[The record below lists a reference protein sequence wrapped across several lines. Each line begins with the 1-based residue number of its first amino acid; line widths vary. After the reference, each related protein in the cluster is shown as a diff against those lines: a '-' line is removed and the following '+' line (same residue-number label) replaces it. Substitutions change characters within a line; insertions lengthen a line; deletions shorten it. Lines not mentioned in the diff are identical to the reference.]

1 MSQIL
6 LSEINISNLAVGMI
20 VKNYR
25 AMCAL
30 LGEAVKTGNAKKS
43 QMKTWERYFR
53 YEKVKG
59 SQKMVITEIFE
70 QPKEKVDKRTDGVYV
85 KSIEVILLHELAKR
99 KDYTAT
105 FTKNALWHRLGMV
118 NDNYKKIS
126 TADLKTLDDCIT
138 DFEINHFYQRADSR
152 LTGIL
157 KTALDSMQK
166 RWVIEYTSQY
176 RIVDCNGNRRVA
188 EDIEIL
194 NIITLKKK
202 VAHMLGCND
211 EREIFLKMKTAEFY
225 KILNHY
231 YFHYFN
237 WKYVYKE
244 YKLIF
249 NVHVVRDEIPKVEM
263 ELQRELL
270 NGRVANALNR
280 GAAQNYATS
289 SERKF
294 KLPEMYLQAQNLLTD
309 ILIKQE
315 GNDSDIAALRKD
327 NEEYILTELT
337 QDDDDELNSLFGIA

>member
-1 MSQIL
+1 MSQMIL
-6 LSEINISNLAVGMI
+6 KEIDISNLSVGLE

-25 AMCAL
+25 AMCEL
-30 LGEAVKTGNAKKS
+30 LGESVKTGNAKKS

-59 SQKMVITEIFE
+59 SQKMIIKEIFE
-70 QPKEKVDKRTDGVYV
+70 QPKEKVDKRTDGIYV
-85 KSIEVILLHELAKR
+85 KSIEIILLHELAKR

-126 TADLKTLDDCIT
+126 NADLKTLDDCIT

-188 EDIEIL
+188 EDIDIL

-231 YFHYFN
+231 YAHYFN
-237 WKYVYKE
+237 WKYVYRE

-249 NVHVVRDEIPKVEM
+249 NVHIVRDEIPKVEM
-263 ELQRELL
+263 ELQQELL
-270 NGRVANALNR
+270 NGRVADVLNR

-294 KLPEMYLQAQNLLTD
+294 KLPEMYIQAQNLLTD

-315 GNDSDIAALRKD
+315 GNNSEIAALRKN

>member
-1 MSQIL
+1 M
-6 LSEINISNLAVGMI
+6 
-20 VKNYR
+20 
-25 AMCAL
+25 
-30 LGEAVKTGNAKKS
+30 
-43 QMKTWERYFR
+43 
-53 YEKVKG
+53 
-59 SQKMVITEIFE
+59 
-70 QPKEKVDKRTDGVYV
+70 
-85 KSIEVILLHELAKR
+85 HELAKR

-126 TADLKTLDDCIT
+126 NADLKTLDDCIT

-188 EDIEIL
+188 EDIDIL

-202 VAHMLGCND
+202 VAHMLGCED

-231 YFHYFN
+231 YSHYFN

-249 NVHVVRDEIPKVEM
+249 NVHVVRAEIPKVEM

-270 NGRVANALNR
+270 NEKVADALNR
-280 GAAQNYATS
+280 GATQNYATS
-289 SERKF
+289 AERKF
-294 KLPEMYLQAQNLLTD
+294 KLPEMYIQAQNLLTD

-315 GNDSDIAALRKD
+315 GNSADIAALRKD
-327 NEEYILTELT
+327 GEEYILTELT

>member
-270 NGRVANALNR
+270 NGRVADALNR

>member
-6 LSEINISNLAVGMI
+6 LSEINISNLAVGME

-59 SQKMVITEIFE
+59 SQKMIIKEIFE
-70 QPKEKVDKRTDGVYV
+70 QPKEKVDKRTDGIYV
-85 KSIEVILLHELAKR
+85 RSIEIILLHELAKR

-118 NDNYKKIS
+118 NDNYKKI
-126 TADLKTLDDCIT
+126 TNADLKTLDDCIT

-188 EDIEIL
+188 EDIDIL

-231 YFHYFN
+231 YSHYFN

-249 NVHVVRDEIPKVEM
+249 NVHIVRDEIPKVEM

-270 NGRVANALNR
+270 NGKVADALNR

-289 SERKF
+289 GERKF
-294 KLPEMYLQAQNLLTD
+294 KLPEMYIQAQNLLTD

-315 GNDSDIAALRKD
+315 GNNSDIAALRK
-327 NEEYILTELT
+327 NSEEYILTELT

>member
-59 SQKMVITEIFE
+59 SQKMVIAEIFE

-99 KDYTAT
+99 KDYTAI

-126 TADLKTLDDCIT
+126 NADLKTLDDCIT

-188 EDIEIL
+188 EDIDIL

-263 ELQRELL
+263 GLQRELL
-270 NGRVANALNR
+270 NGRVADALNR

-289 SERKF
+289 AERKF

>member
-1 MSQIL
+1 
-6 LSEINISNLAVGMI
+6 
-20 VKNYR
+20 
-25 AMCAL
+25 
-30 LGEAVKTGNAKKS
+30 
-43 QMKTWERYFR
+43 
-53 YEKVKG
+53 
-59 SQKMVITEIFE
+59 MVITEIFE
-70 QPKEKVDKRTDGVYV
+70 QPKEKVDKRTDGIYI

-126 TADLKTLDDCIT
+126 NADLKTLDNCIT

-176 RIVDCNGNRRVA
+176 RIMDTNGNRRVA
-188 EDIEIL
+188 EDIDIL

-202 VAHMLGCND
+202 VAHMFGCED
-211 EREIFLKMKTAEFY
+211 EREIFPKMKTAEFY

-231 YFHYFN
+231 YAHYFN

-244 YKLIF
+244 FKLIF

-270 NGRVANALNR
+270 NGKVAEALNR

-289 SERKF
+289 GERKF
-294 KLPEMYLQAQNLLTD
+294 KLPKMYIQAQNLLTD

-315 GNDSDIAALRKD
+315 GNDSEIAALRKD
-327 NEEYILTELT
+327 NEEYTLTELT
-337 QDDDDELNSLFGIA
+337 QNDDDELNSLFGIA

>member
-1 MSQIL
+1 MSQIFL
-6 LSEINISNLAVGMI
+6 NEINISNLTVGME

-25 AMCAL
+25 AMCVL
-30 LGEAVKTGNAKKS
+30 LDEPVKTGNAKKA
-43 QMKTWERYFR
+43 QIKTWERYFK

-59 SQKMVITEIFE
+59 SQKMIITEIFE
-70 QPKEKVDKRTDGVYV
+70 SPKKKVDKRTDGVYV
-85 KSIEVILLHELAKR
+85 KAIETILLHELAKR

-118 NDNYKKIS
+118 NDNYKKIPN
-126 TADLKTLDDCIT
+126 ADLKTLDNCIT

-157 KTALDSMQK
+157 NSALDSMQN
-166 RWVIEYTSQY
+166 RWVIEYTNQY
-176 RIVDCNGNRRVA
+176 RIVDNYGNRRVA
-188 EDIEIL
+188 EDIDVM
-194 NIITLKKK
+194 NIITLKNK
-202 VAHMLGCND
+202 VKHMLGCAN
-211 EREIFLKMKTAEFY
+211 EQEIFLKMKTAEFY

-231 YFHYFN
+231 YSHYFN

-244 YKLIF
+244 FKLIF

-270 NGRVANALNR
+270 NGRVADALNR

-289 SERKF
+289 DKRKF